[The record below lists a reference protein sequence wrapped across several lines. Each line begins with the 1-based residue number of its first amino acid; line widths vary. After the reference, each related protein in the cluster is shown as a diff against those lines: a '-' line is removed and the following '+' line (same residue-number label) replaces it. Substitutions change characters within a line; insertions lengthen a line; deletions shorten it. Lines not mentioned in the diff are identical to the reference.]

1 MLVFPNILQFYNQ
14 INDNSLNEGLK
25 INFDR
30 KLLGL

>member
-1 MLVFPNILQFYNQ
+1 MLVFPTILQFYNQ
-14 INDNSLNEGLK
+14 RGDNSLNEGLE